1 MNKDWTVWA
10 GGTEVSYSLLT
21 QDEAKDL
28 AMEYIGG
35 GYEIEDVQIE
45 NLSDDKNYQLINNKW
60 REV

>member
-1 MNKDWTVWA
+1 MNKDWTVWV
-10 GGTEVSYSLLT
+10 GGTEVNDYLLT
-21 QDEAKDL
+21 QDKAKDL

-35 GYEIEDVQIE
+35 GYEIEDVQIK

>member
-1 MNKDWTVWA
+1 MNKDWTVWV
-10 GGTEVSYSLLT
+10 GGTEVNDYLLT
-21 QDEAKDL
+21 QDKAKDL

-45 NLSDDKNYQLINNKW
+45 NLSDDKTYQLINNKW